1 MNLGS
6 SSDGALMNKKP
17 SVARRKR
24 ASAASSR
31 MQAPSQARPR
41 LREEFRD
48 HARAAILEAAEDV
61 LATQGLHSARM
72 DEVARK
78 ARVAVGTIYNLIGDR
93 EALVVEILSVRH
105 AELVSLLAAKLEELH
120 SLPFREQVQA
130 SVVALLR
137 YLREHSRFF
146 LLVMESERGPACS
159 HQRLSQDT
167 VAEIRRLFRELIARG
182 IKQRALRA
190 EGRELYPAM
199 LMGMTRELISQ
210 DLEAQFAGSLEE
222 RAAQVVEVFLH
233 GAGAP

>member
-1 MNLGS
+1 
-6 SSDGALMNKKP
+6 MNKKP
-17 SVARRKR
+17 SATRRKR
-24 ASAASSR
+24 VGAASAR
-31 MQAPSQARPR
+31 APSHARPR
-41 LREEFRD
+41 LRDEFRE
-48 HARAAILEAAEDV
+48 HARAAILEAGEDV

-105 AELVSLLAAKLEELH
+105 SEVLALLATTLDEVH
-120 SLPFREQVQA
+120 NLPFREQVQA
-130 SVVALLR
+130 SVVALFG

-146 LLVMESERGPACS
+146 LLVTESERGPACP
-159 HQRLSQDT
+159 HQRLSLET

-182 IKQRALRA
+182 IKQRALRP

-199 LMGMTRELISQ
+199 LMGMIREVIAQ
-210 DLEAQFAGSLEE
+210 DLEAENAGLLDE
-222 RAAQVVEVFLH
+222 RAAQVLEVFMH

>member
-1 MNLGS
+1 
-6 SSDGALMNKKP
+6 
-17 SVARRKR
+17 
-24 ASAASSR
+24 
-31 MQAPSQARPR
+31 

-48 HARAAILEAAEDV
+48 HARAAILEAGEDV

-105 AELVSLLAAKLEELH
+105 AELLSLLAAKLEEVH
-120 SLPFREQVQA
+120 TLPFRAQVQA
-130 SVVALLR
+130 SVVALFG

-146 LLVMESERGPACS
+146 LMVMESERGPAGP
-159 HQRLSQDT
+159 HKRLSQET

-182 IKQRALRA
+182 IKQRVLRA

-199 LMGMTRELISQ
+199 LMGMTREVIAQ
-210 DLEAQFAGSLEE
+210 DLEADAASLEE
-222 RAAQVVEVFLH
+222 RAAQVLDVFLH